1 MQEYNYSEIAN
12 DVINYAFSEARD
24 LGHQFVGT
32 EHILLGLSLIK
43 GTKVSNTFLYHRI
56 SAKAIRQEI
65 IKLMGVVGGSE
76 GIVDYTIR
84 AKECLQRSHQ
94 YALKS
99 NNGEILPE
107 HMFMAII
114 SDKQSIGYKVLSK
127 LSFDL
132 SRILDEYAVSDHEL
146 PKLIKADMSDQV
158 DVKLMTFENDY
169 TDQPQGILD
178 QLAVNLIEAVKDQA
192 DEITVGR
199 NSEIERLIQILSRK
213 QKNNPCLIGEA
224 GVGKTQIIRGLARK
238 IAIGDV
244 PLALREVSIYELAVS
259 QLIAGTMYR
268 GQFEER
274 VNELIKALLKKKNAI
289 LFIDELH
296 SLVGMGATGEKS
308 YDALSLLKP
317 YLSSGQIRIIGATTY
332 QDYQKYLEPD
342 AAISR
347 RLTTV
352 SVDEPTAE
360 TTVLILMQIR
370 QFYEQHHH
378 VIITEEAVKSI
389 VELSVRYIRDRKLP
403 DKAID
408 ILDEACARKRTD
420 NLKTMEIIDE
430 IKYRLNQLRD
440 EKEALIL
447 EMKFDAAAKIQK
459 EEMRILA
466 KIESNQQAKQ
476 LLSNQPLIVDVS
488 DVEKVVS
495 DWARVPIS
503 KLSTHDKIRLRQLE
517 DLLGEQIIGQAE
529 AIHHVSSALK
539 RFRMGIKEENKPLGA
554 FLFVGPTGVG
564 KTELSKAIA
573 DIYFGSENNLIKL
586 DMSEFM
592 ERYSVSKLI
601 GSPPGYEG
609 TKEGGILTN
618 AIEKQPYS
626 VILFDEVE
634 KAHIDVLNLLL
645 QLMDEGILTDAR
657 GKKHD
662 FRNALIIMTSNI
674 GSGEPD
680 IKQVG
685 FGKKSEQLANETKIR
700 EACKK
705 YFKPEFINRID
716 EIIVFNTLSSDAIES
731 ITKLHLDAF
740 ITLMKGKG
748 IHISFDDAVI
758 SYIAGESFSTEYG
771 ARPVKRSIDRLI
783 KDPVASWL
791 IDHESQSEISLAVEN
806 NEIKVNG
813 RTYV

>member
-65 IKLMGVVGGSE
+65 IKLIGEVGGSE
-76 GIVDYTIR
+76 GIVDYTLR
-84 AKECLQRSHQ
+84 AKACLHRSHQ

-107 HMFMAII
+107 HIFMSII
-114 SDKQSIGYKVLSK
+114 SDKQSIGFKVLSK

-132 SRILDEYAVSDHEL
+132 SRIMDEYAITDHEL
-146 PKLIKADMSDQV
+146 PKLIKAEMSDQV
-158 DVKLMTFENDY
+158 EVKLLTFDNDY

-178 QLAVNLIEAVKDQA
+178 QLAVNLVEAVKDQA

-199 NSEIERLIQILSRK
+199 SVEIERLIQILTRK

-224 GVGKTQIIRGLARK
+224 GVGKTQIVRGLARK
-238 IAIGDV
+238 IAVGDV
-244 PLALREVSIYELAVS
+244 PIALREVSIYELTVS
-259 QLIAGTMYR
+259 QLVAGTMYR

-274 VNELIKALLKKKNAI
+274 VNELIKSLLKKKNAI

-296 SLVGMGATGEKS
+296 SLVGMGATGDKS

-332 QDYQKYLEPD
+332 QDYQKFLEPD
-342 AAISR
+342 AAINR

-352 SVDEPTAE
+352 PVEEPSAG
-360 TTVLILMQIR
+360 TTVQILMQIR

-378 VIITEEAVKSI
+378 VIITEEAVKAI

-476 LLSNQPLIVDVS
+476 LLSNQPLVVDVS
-488 DVEKVVS
+488 DVERVVS

-503 KLSTHDKIRLRQLE
+503 KLSTHDKIRLRQLD
-517 DLLGEQIIGQAE
+517 DLLAEQIVGQEE
-529 AIHHVSSALK
+529 AIQYVSSALK
-539 RFRMGIKEENKPLGA
+539 RFRMGIKDENKPLGA

-573 DIYFGSENNLIKL
+573 DVYFGSENNLIKL

-609 TKEGGILTN
+609 TKDGGLLTN

-626 VILFDEVE
+626 VVLFDEVE
-634 KAHIDVLNLLL
+634 KAHVDVLNILL
-645 QLMDEGILTDAR
+645 QLMDEGVLTDAR

-662 FRNALIIMTSNI
+662 FRNALIILTSNI
-674 GSGEPD
+674 GSDEPD

-705 YFKPEFINRID
+705 YFRPEFINRID
-716 EIIVFNTLSSDAIES
+716 EIIVFSKLSRES
-731 ITKLHLDAF
+731 IETIVRRHLEAF
-740 ITLMKGKG
+740 AIIMKSKG
-748 IHISFDDAVI
+748 IRLRFEQEVVSL
-758 SYIAGESFSTEYG
+758 IATESFSTEYG
-771 ARPVKRSIDRLI
+771 ARPIKRSIDRLV
-783 KDPVASWL
+783 KDPIASWL
-791 IDHESQSEISLAVEN
+791 IENDSQDEISLAIEN
-806 NEIKVNG
+806 NEIKVN
-813 RTYV
+813 